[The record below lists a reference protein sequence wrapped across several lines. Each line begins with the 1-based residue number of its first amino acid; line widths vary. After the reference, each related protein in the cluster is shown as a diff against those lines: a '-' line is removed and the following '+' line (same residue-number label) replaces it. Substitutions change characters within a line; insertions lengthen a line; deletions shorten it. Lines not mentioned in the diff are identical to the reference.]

1 MVGVMDVNGKLLKH
15 YAQDFINHKRYVIV
29 ALQNQTDPSTCSVV
43 DIDDLE
49 PNIRAEL
56 VALVNSPE
64 CQMLKET
71 YPILDKRF
79 FLDYPNATML
89 KILQAMHKILVV
101 KSDQVA
107 IQLPGEQTITPT
119 DLVKAINEY
128 ESKKAKNKVASFDP
142 NAVDANDVDTTKV
155 EKTSNDEE
163 IQGIK
168 EDIKNLNTQV
178 NSLVSSLSA
187 LTAALTAQKETE
199 TTKKKK

>member
-1 MVGVMDVNGKLLKH
+1 MVGVTDINGKLLKH

-29 ALQNQTDPSTCSVV
+29 ALQNETDPSTCSVV
-43 DIDDLE
+43 DIDDLD
-49 PNIRAEL
+49 PTIRSEL

-128 ESKKAKNKVASFDP
+128 ESRKANNRVTAFNP
-142 NAVDANDVDTTKV
+142 EAVDTANVDTTRV
-155 EKTSNDEE
+155 EKTTNNEE

-168 EDIKNLNTQV
+168 NDIKNLNDQV
-178 NSLVSSLSA
+178 NSLVSSLTA
-187 LTAALTAQKETE
+187 LTQALTEKKEPE
-199 TTKKKK
+199 TKKKK